1 MGRAERILFARKQK
15 EFLVRKFILSE
26 KKKGI
31 ELGGEKDEKQF
42 NKRAGCQ
49 LFCLFVFPAINIRD
63 LVGQREEKYLCG
75 IFLGCMN
82 VDFILNVSRHTF
94 HIQG

>member
-1 MGRAERILFARKQK
+1 MRNNLIRG
-15 EFLVRKFILSE
+15 
-26 KKKGI
+26 
-31 ELGGEKDEKQF
+31 LGASCF
-42 NKRAGCQ
+42 VY
-49 LFCLFVFPAINIRD
+49 LFVFPAINIRD
-63 LVGQREEKYLCG
+63 LVGQREENLCG